1 VQRDTPLLPGHTIN
15 GSVINLADSYL
26 DLRGIMRRNQSQI
39 RLIVENSM
47 PVSQLTDTSGSPS
60 ESYDWE
66 HMAVV
71 RQEWQNEFWQPS
83 VNSFEPTL
91 TEITSIE
98 TQVRKELY
106 P

>member
-1 VQRDTPLLPGHTIN
+1 
-15 GSVINLADSYL
+15 
-26 DLRGIMRRNQSQI
+26 MRRNQSQI
-39 RLIVENSM
+39 RLIVKNSA
-47 PVSQLTDTSGSPS
+47 PPINLTDTSGNPS

-66 HMAVV
+66 HLALL